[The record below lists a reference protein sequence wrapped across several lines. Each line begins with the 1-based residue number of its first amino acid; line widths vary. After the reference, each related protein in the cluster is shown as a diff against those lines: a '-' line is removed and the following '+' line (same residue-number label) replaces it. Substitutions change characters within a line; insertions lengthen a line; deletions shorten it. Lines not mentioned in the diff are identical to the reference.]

1 MLTIG
6 EIFKKTRLSKKLSLT
21 EVEKVTKIR
30 QKYIE
35 ALEENKFDKLPP
47 PTFTKGFIK
56 NYSDFLSLDAK
67 QLLLLYRREFDEKK
81 ETDLLP
87 KGVSKPLNIPVIRIT
102 SNSILTFLILGFIGL
117 FFVYL
122 FSQYLTIALA
132 PSLNVY
138 EPKDKSIVK
147 SESIAISGK
156 TDSDVKIL
164 INDQS
169 ISVNQD
175 GSFSQ
180 KLKLQ
185 NGPNT
190 LVIVA
195 VNKRNRA
202 TKITRSITVQAP

>member
-1 MLTIG
+1 MFTIG
-6 EIFKKTRLSKKLSLT
+6 EIFKKTRLSKKLSLI

-30 QKYIE
+30 QKYIS

-56 NYSDFLSLDAK
+56 NYSDFLGLDAK

-81 ETDLLP
+81 ETALLP
-87 KGVSKPLNIPVIRIT
+87 NGVSKPLNFPVIRIT
-102 SNSILTFLILGFIGL
+102 SNSVLTFLFLGFIGL

-122 FSQYLTIALA
+122 FSQYRTIALA

-138 EPKDKSIVK
+138 EPRDKSIVTN
-147 SESIAISGK
+147 ETTDISGK
-156 TDSDVKIL
+156 TDSDVKVL

-169 ISVNQD
+169 VPVGPD

-190 LVIVA
+190 LVIIA
-195 VNKRNRA
+195 VNKRNRT
-202 TKITRSITVQAP
+202 TKITRSITVQVP